1 MLDWSEELYLEFRQ
15 RFIIDNHEC
24 LLLSAE
30 AVNLSSVDIKPE
42 GVDVDP
48 AVLVRPHEGIAG
60 DILHLEESVHHGQ
73 FVSDTELLVN
83 INVGGELGVL
93 VELVEKQRL
102 PEVSLQ

>member
-1 MLDWSEELYLEFRQ
+1 MD
-15 RFIIDNHEC
+15 
-24 LLLSAE
+24 
-30 AVNLSSVDIKPE
+30 VPGVDVEPE

-83 INVGGELGVL
+83 INVGWILRVC
-93 VELVEKQRL
+93 VEFAQMKGL
-102 PEVSLQ
+102 PEVSLK